1 MGYDIY
7 IGNRVPAD
15 EDAKECGRKF
25 EVERLELPDAPLFDG
40 DEVTGRSNHRSP
52 TYITWEEFCKDV
64 GLESLFLSKLT
75 GLMREHPGVVLLTE
89 DHLAQ
94 VRAAL
99 KAWNARHH
107 LPPGWRPG
115 QDADKARLM
124 WLEWWMDWALRNCKV
139 PALENS

>member
-1 MGYDIY
+1 MGYDIL

-15 EDAKECGRKF
+15 KGARQCGRVF
-25 EVERLELPDAPLFDG
+25 EVERLEHPDAPLFGG
-40 DEVTGRSNHRSP
+40 DPTGRSNHRASS
-52 TYITWEEFCKDV
+52 YSTWEEFCKDV
-64 GLESLFLSKLT
+64 DLYYLFFSKT
-75 GLMREHPGVVLLTE
+75 VGLMREHPGVQPLTE
-89 DHLAQ
+89 YHLSH

-115 QDADKARLM
+115 QDALKARLM
-124 WLEWWMDWALRNCKV
+124 WLEWWMDWALRNCRV